1 MGEPVRSFR
10 AAKKAIMSSFFCRR
24 AARTNFAV
32 ASICL
37 AVGAITAIAS
47 ADTGGMIYDGKI
59 ILNSPARSLYGAV
72 FDSTTGFGY
81 FGTAASASVNPGHLT
96 KVNLN
101 SPQFAEVIDNSV
113 TPAPLNTTNFN
124 SGFVDTR
131 SANPLDHYVYI
142 GASNSIVKLSPGDA
156 THGPSYIASIPFSSG
171 EVCAA
176 SMIDV
181 SGLNHYGYFTITG
194 STPRMMK
201 VDLDTF
207 QIVGSANFS
216 AGQNAPRRSVID
228 TTRGYAYAVSG
239 APNSSYLAKFNLDLS
254 RGPFAEV
261 SSVDL
266 SADIDP
272 TVGGGFGSA
281 LIDLAHD
288 YAYVG
293 TYQVKSSAPNT
304 PSVAQARVVKID
316 LNGESNAQ
324 PTRTQSLSLAFGH
337 RELSTAVFDPDG
349 PGGGAIYFGDD
360 HTYPARIYQVIVG
373 DGSSPMF
380 EDGVLS
386 LPGGPRN
393 ASSVDGTNLI
403 ANPDDDGLVFTQSS
417 IIDLRDPVHHYA
429 YFGTDTNAGQVA
441 KIEIPVPFLAG
452 DFNDNGFVDGADY
465 VVWRKNVGQLPG
477 TLPNDN
483 TGVAI
488 GDNQYRL
495 WRSNFGNPL
504 GSGSALSSTT
514 VPEPDS
520 GLTLVVWSAIAH
532 IWTWRSK
539 GQLTYIGNFFR
550 RGKLSRMARS

>member
-1 MGEPVRSFR
+1 
-10 AAKKAIMSSFFCRR
+10 MSSFFCRG
-24 AARTNFAV
+24 AACANIGV
-32 ASICL
+32 ASFYL
-37 AVGAITAIAS
+37 AVGMIPSIAS
-47 ADTGGMIYDGKI
+47 GDTGGMIYDSKV
-59 ILNSPARSLYGAV
+59 ILTSPARSLYGAA
-72 FDSTTGFGY
+72 FDPTTGFAF

-101 SPQFAEVIDNSV
+101 TPVFSEIIDNSA
-113 TPAPLNTTNFN
+113 TPVPLNTTNLN

-131 SANPLDHYVYI
+131 SPNALDHYVYF
-142 GASNSIVKLSPGDA
+142 GASHSIVKFSPGDA
-156 THGPSYIASIPFSSG
+156 THGPSYVASIPLSSDD
-171 EVCAA
+171 VCAA
-176 SMIDV
+176 SMIDI

-194 STPRMMK
+194 SSPRMTK

-228 TTRGYAYAVSG
+228 TTRGWAYAVSG

-281 LIDLAHD
+281 VIDLVHD

-324 PTRTQSLSLAFGH
+324 PTRTQSLTLAFGH

-349 PGGGAIYFGDD
+349 PAGGAIYFGDD

-373 DGSSPMF
+373 DGSTPMF

-417 IIDLRDPVHHYA
+417 LIDLRDPLHHYA

-441 KIEIPVPFLAG
+441 KIEIPGPFLAG
-452 DFNDNGFVDGADY
+452 DYNDNGIVDAADY
-465 VVWRKNVGQLPG
+465 VMWRKNVGQPPG

-483 TGVAI
+483 MGVVI
-488 GDNQYRL
+488 GDDQYSL
-495 WRSNFGNPL
+495 WRSNLGNSL
-504 GSGSALSSTT
+504 GSGSALSSST

-520 GLTLVVWSAIAH
+520 GLTMVVWSAIVL
-532 IWTWRSK
+532 IRTWRGK
-539 GQLTYIGNFFR
+539 GQLTYIGNFCR
-550 RGKLSRMARS
+550 RGELSRMVRL

>member
-1 MGEPVRSFR
+1 
-10 AAKKAIMSSFFCRR
+10 MSSLFCRG
-24 AARTNFAV
+24 AAFPNIAV
-32 ASICL
+32 VSFYL
-37 AVGAITAIAS
+37 AAGMITSIAS
-47 ADTGGMIYDGKI
+47 GGTGGMVYDGKV
-59 ILNSPARSLYGAV
+59 ILNSPARSLYGAA
-72 FDSTTGFGY
+72 FDPTTGFGY

-96 KVNLN
+96 KVDLN
-101 SPQFAEVIDNSV
+101 SALPAELVDSSA
-113 TPAPLNTTNFN
+113 TPVPLNTTNLN

-131 SANPLDHYVYI
+131 SPNLLNHNLYF
-142 GASNSIVKLSPGDA
+142 GASNSIVKFSPGDA
-156 THGPSYIASIPFSSG
+156 THGPSYAASIPLNSG

-181 SGLNHYGYFTITG
+181 SGANHYGYFTITG
-194 STPRMMK
+194 STPRMVK
-201 VDLDTF
+201 VDLDAF
-207 QIVGSANFS
+207 QIVGSANFF

-228 TTRGYAYAVSG
+228 AARGWAYSVSG
-239 APNSSYLAKFNLDLS
+239 APNSSYLAKFNLDLA

-261 SSVDL
+261 GSADL

-281 LIDLAHD
+281 VIDLEHD

-316 LNGESNAQ
+316 LNGETSAA
-324 PTRTQSLSLAFGH
+324 PTRIESLTLASGH

-417 IIDLRDPVHHYA
+417 LIDRRDPLHHYA

-452 DFNDNGFVDGADY
+452 DYNDDGFVDAGDY
-465 VVWRKNVGQLPG
+465 VMWRKNVGQPAG

-483 TGVAI
+483 TEVAI
-488 GDNQYRL
+488 GDDQYNL
-495 WRSNFGNPL
+495 WRSNFGSPP
-504 GSGSALSSTT
+504 GSGSALGSTT
-514 VPEPDS
+514 VPEPNS
-520 GLTLVVWSAIAH
+520 GLAAVVWSAIAL
-532 IWTWRSK
+532 IQTWRRK
-539 GQLTYIGNFFR
+539 GQLTYIGNVCR
-550 RGKLSRMARS
+550 RGKRSRMARS